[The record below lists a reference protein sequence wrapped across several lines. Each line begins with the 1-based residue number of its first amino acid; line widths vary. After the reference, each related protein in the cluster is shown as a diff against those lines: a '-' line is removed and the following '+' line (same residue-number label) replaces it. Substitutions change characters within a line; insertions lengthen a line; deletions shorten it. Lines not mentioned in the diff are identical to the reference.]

1 MELKDI
7 YMHLAGYV
15 NITVEGFFV
24 ERFINSCFANDI
36 FLWNLERK
44 KSTYL
49 KARIGVKDFKKIRK
63 IARNTKCKVKIENKK
78 GLPIFINKYK
88 KRKAFAVFFIIII
101 IFMFSITR
109 FIWNIEV
116 SRKSKNIRGRN
127 Y

>member
-44 KSTYL
+44 KATYL

-78 GLPIFINKYK
+78 GLPIFVNKYK

-109 FIWNIEV
+109 FVWNIEV
-116 SRKSKNIRGRN
+116 SRK
-127 Y
+127 